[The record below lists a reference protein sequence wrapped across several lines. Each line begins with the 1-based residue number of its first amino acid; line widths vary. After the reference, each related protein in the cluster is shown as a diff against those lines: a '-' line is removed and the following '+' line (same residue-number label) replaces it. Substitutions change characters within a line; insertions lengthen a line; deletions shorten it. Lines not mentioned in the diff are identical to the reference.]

1 MSEELKERVLEAEKE
16 VKVGKDPQDVCV
28 REDGKMVVA
37 EWGASLVRLLS
48 ASGEE
53 EHKFNV
59 DGKGDGRLQLNKPF
73 GVCEDE
79 KYTYVSDE
87 GNHRVVVYDK
97 RTREVVR
104 ILCGNGEGDG
114 ENQLKY
120 PQQVRVLGKFLYVAD
135 GVEKVFEVD
144 FLGLGY

>member
-1 MSEELKERVLEAEKE
+1 MSDERKDQLVLEEEKEKE
-16 VKVGKDPQDVCV
+16 VRVGDQPYDVCV

-37 EWGASLVRLLS
+37 EDPYGWSLVRLLS

-79 KYTYVSDE
+79 KYTYASDMN
-87 GNHRVVVYDK
+87 NHRIVVYDK
-97 RTREVVR
+97 RTRKWVR
-104 ILCGNGEGDG
+104 FLCGNGEGDG
-114 ENQLKY
+114 ENQLHKPY
-120 PQQVRVLGKFLYVAD
+120 QVRVLGKFLYVTD
-135 GVEKVFEVD
+135 YGNH
-144 FLGLGY
+144 